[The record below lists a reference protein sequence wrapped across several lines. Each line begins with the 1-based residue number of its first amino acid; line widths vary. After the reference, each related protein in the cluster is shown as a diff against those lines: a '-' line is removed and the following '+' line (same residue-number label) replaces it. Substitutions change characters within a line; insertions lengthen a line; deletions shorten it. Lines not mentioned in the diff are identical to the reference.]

1 MRDAICPAPDF
12 TFDPSAPA
20 GCRFA
25 HEEREHGSDPD
36 SDPVALSAA
45 APAGGLLRMPA
56 RIGAGDL
63 RRRPVDGPGGD
74 GPDARVGGALADGPS
89 LRLGGRQA
97 APGVGGATDPLGYSA
112 EAAVARERLRRR
124 HALALRRL
132 AGALWENIS

>member
-1 MRDAICPAPDF
+1 VRDAICPPADF
-12 TFDPSAPA
+12 TFNPNVTA
-20 GCRFA
+20 GRRFA
-25 HEEREHGSDPD
+25 PEEREHGSDPD

-74 GPDARVGGALADGPS
+74 GPDARLAGACADGAA
-89 LRLGGRQA
+89 LRFGGRQE

>member
-36 SDPVALSAA
+36 SDPSPVS
-45 APAGGLLRMPA
+45 APAPSGRMLRVPA

-74 GPDARVGGALADGPS
+74 GPDARLDGACADGAA
-89 LRLGGRQA
+89 LRFGRGKE